1 MPFGPNFRN
10 LTFGEPSSGF
20 TPGPRSASPHVYL
33 NFLNK
38 GNDPF
43 ECKCQIVST
52 TLRFVDAGEN
62 VIMADDVATPLNP
75 LVALVKQ
82 EELEET
88 PFDVNVSQWP
98 CEEKPS
104 RKVVCT
110 QVDCLTRDHRLFPN
124 PHALAIYLEF
134 VPTRRATPKRFKECQ
149 CQCLFSL
156 SNLGSR

>member
-1 MPFGPNFRN
+1 
-10 LTFGEPSSGF
+10 
-20 TPGPRSASPHVYL
+20 
-33 NFLNK
+33 LNK

-52 TLRFVDAGEN
+52 TFRFVDAGEN

-75 LVALVKQ
+75 LVALIEQ
-82 EELEET
+82 EELEEASL
-88 PFDVNVSQWP
+88 DVNVSHRP
-98 CEEKPS
+98 CEEELS

-110 QVDCLTRDHRLFPN
+110 QVDRSTWDHRLFPN